1 MGSWVEIGV
10 NNTSLLEENVVEDTS
25 NGAIEVVNMNQEFL
39 SQLLGTRKSMEE
51 NLELRRQVKV
61 ISQELP
67 MQPRVKLDRDNAWAV
82 GDKEEKDNRI
92 LVEHERNRLLNDR
105 ANIACD

>member
-1 MGSWVEIGV
+1 MNPTMKIMVKTRAFERTKLMGSWVEIGV

-67 MQPRVKLDRDNAWAV
+67 MQPRVKLDRDNA
-82 GDKEEKDNRI
+82 
-92 LVEHERNRLLNDR
+92 
-105 ANIACD
+105 

>member
-1 MGSWVEIGV
+1 MKIMVKTRAFERTKLMGSWVEIGV

-51 NLELRRQVKV
+51 NLELRR
-61 ISQELP
+61 
-67 MQPRVKLDRDNAWAV
+67 
-82 GDKEEKDNRI
+82 
-92 LVEHERNRLLNDR
+92 
-105 ANIACD
+105 